1 MISEIFLHL
10 NKILKKTQKPTISRA
25 FPHIFSVFTKKFFF
39 DPTLPARDI
48 YNIHSLL

>member
-10 NKILKKTQKPTISRA
+10 NKILKKPKPNNLQS
-25 FPHIFSVFTKKFFF
+25 FPTFFFSVCTKKVFF
-39 DPTLPARDI
+39 DPTLPAQDI